1 MSNPNDDH
9 NPPTS
14 DQTTPGKQAQIQH
27 QAVMGLLTTI
37 QQDANDDRTAMR
49 QFRDSVTRQLAD
61 PWAHIGSLTL
71 SRRALR
77 DSPGQEFDLS
87 IYPPV
92 DPGTSDDLDQRL
104 DRWMPGYSL
113 DQLNQIHTRVV
124 SHIHARTG
132 VLPQVP
138 GSDGVP
144 SSSQVTNTAR
154 AREIPTNFAPQSNAD
169 PATITPTQPSAAA
182 DRVTS
187 AVQEASRPSV
197 QKLTSQQTT
206 SKSSDKGKRPAVH
219 GNAQTNPG
227 RSEESRDEVIEEETS
242 NRALSSTKTSTI
254 PGQSSKKTASGSA
267 KSGTST
273 STGRRNTVAETQSTG
288 LNSRDTLGD
297 TGENKRENG
306 RYGLRALG
314 AVKEEKAADYEIDSD
329 PDRETFVGY
338 KNTKGDPPKNDFQ
351 AGDPDDAWKKPRRRT
366 ARQAGSEATDG
377 AQNSTLA
384 PPQNRGRAKSSP
396 SLTTTA
402 TASNSASRVPRHAE
416 NDRPDH
422 DEQPGKHR
430 KVAVL
435 EDVGDEPKS
444 GTDASTS
451 SSEQEDDDGQGVQIR
466 DRRPSNDSRDGDESR
481 NAPRARQQAN
491 HSTPQTAHGKQNQRV
506 ERQDRRNAPSTTTR
520 ARALQLEEYDSDN
533 DEIQNLNTPQRSN
546 QSSEDEEV
554 EAADLLTE
562 AFRSDNDSIEA
573 EVPDEHF
580 EQLFRDD
587 TIPRPR
593 NEDQDDEGEET
604 LDDFEDG
611 IEAKTPDEAY
621 EFSRRRP
628 SNVIKYNNA
637 RQPAKAHFDRKEDPR
652 SSWVAKSAD
661 DRQNSKTEPATTA
674 KKRKSNSSSEAA
686 ESDGK
691 FSPLDKSQ

>member
-1 MSNPNDDH
+1 
-9 NPPTS
+9 
-14 DQTTPGKQAQIQH
+14 
-27 QAVMGLLTTI
+27 
-37 QQDANDDRTAMR
+37 MR

-92 DPGTSDDLDQRL
+92 DRGTSDDLDQRL
-104 DRWMPGYSL
+104 HGWMRGYSL

-124 SHIHARTG
+124 SHIHAITG
-132 VLPQVP
+132 VPPQVP

-144 SSSQVTNTAR
+144 SSSHVTNTAR
-154 AREIPTNFAPQSNAD
+154 AREVPTNFAPQSNAD
-169 PATITPTQPSAAA
+169 PATITPMQPSAAA
-182 DRVTS
+182 GRVTS
-187 AVQEASRPSV
+187 AVQQASRPSV
-197 QKLTSQQTT
+197 EKLPSQKTT
-206 SKSSDKGKRPAVH
+206 TKSSGKGKRPAVH
-219 GNAQTNPG
+219 GNPQTDPG
-227 RSEESRDEVIEEETS
+227 RSGESRDEVIEEEVS
-242 NRALSSTKTSTI
+242 NGASSSTKKPRFS
-254 PGQSSKKTASGSA
+254 GQSSKKTASGSA

-288 LNSRDTLGD
+288 LDSRDTLGD

-314 AVKEEKAADYEIDSD
+314 AIKKEKAADYEIDSD

-351 AGDPDDAWKKPRRRT
+351 AGDPDDAWKKPRKGRT
-366 ARQAGSEATDG
+366 ARKAGSEATDG

-384 PPQNRGRAKSSP
+384 PPPNRGRAKSSP

-402 TASNSASRVPRHAE
+402 AAFNSASRVPEHAE
-416 NDRPDH
+416 NDRSDH

-435 EDVGDEPKS
+435 DDVGDEPKS
-444 GTDASTS
+444 GTDASSS
-451 SSEQEDDDGQGVQIR
+451 SSEEEDDDGQGVQIR

-481 NAPRARQQAN
+481 NAPRARQKAN
-491 HSTPQTAHGKQNQRV
+491 HSTSQTAHGKQNQRV

-520 ARALQLEEYDSDN
+520 ARALQPEEDDSDN

-546 QSSEDEEV
+546 QFSEDEGM
-554 EAADLLTE
+554 EAANLLTE

-573 EVPDEHF
+573 DVPDEHF
-580 EQLFRDD
+580 EQSFRHD
-587 TIPRPR
+587 TIPRPT
-593 NEDQDDEGEET
+593 NEDQDDEAEET
-604 LDDFEDG
+604 LDNFEDE
-611 IEAKTPDEAY
+611 IEAKNPNEAY
-621 EFSRRRP
+621 NFSRQRP
-628 SNVIKYNNA
+628 SNVVKYNNA
-637 RQPAKAHFDRKEDPR
+637 RQPAKAQFNRKEGPK

-661 DRQNSKTEPATTA
+661 DRLNSKAEPATTA

-691 FSPLDKSQ
+691 FSPLGKSH